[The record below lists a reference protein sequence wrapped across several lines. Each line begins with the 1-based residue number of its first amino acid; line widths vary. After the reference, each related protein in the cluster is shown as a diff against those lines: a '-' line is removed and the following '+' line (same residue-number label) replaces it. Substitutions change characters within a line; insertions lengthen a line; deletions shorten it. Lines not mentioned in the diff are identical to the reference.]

1 MDIWSHILL
10 IAKYSAHKINYG
22 GTFLVNI
29 LRLYQPII
37 IDLITLLLTYFFDL
51 LLYLQMYQ
59 YNLYILNIRQ
69 LFGFLFVNYMLNKCK
84 YQKVGQK
91 AVSA

>member
-37 IDLITLLLTYFFDL
+37 IDLITLLLTYFF
-51 LLYLQMYQ
+51 YLHIAEFT
-59 YNLYILNIRQ
+59 N
-69 LFGFLFVNYMLNKCK
+69 V
-84 YQKVGQK
+84 
-91 AVSA
+91 